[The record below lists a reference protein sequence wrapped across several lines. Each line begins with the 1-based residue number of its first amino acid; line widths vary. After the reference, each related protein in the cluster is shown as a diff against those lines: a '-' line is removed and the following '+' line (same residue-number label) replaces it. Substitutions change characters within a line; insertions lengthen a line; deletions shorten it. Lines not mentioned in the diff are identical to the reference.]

1 MMNSVRGYFS
11 ALLAT
16 IFLTIEN
23 ALPPKLR
30 YGMAQW
36 VTIVIIFT
44 IIVAGAL
51 VIVVIVLFPGASTTT
66 TLSP

>member
-1 MMNSVRGYFS
+1 MMNSVRAYIS

-23 ALPPKLR
+23 ALPQKIR

-36 VTIVIIFT
+36 VTIVIIFV
-44 IIVAGAL
+44 IIIAGAA
-51 VIVVIVLFPGASTTT
+51 VIIVIVLLPGASTTT